1 MKEQL
6 RTMLSVTTGL
16 PNSSIT
22 DDASLTRDL
31 GLDSLDTVDL
41 ILQMED
47 QFKVSIPDEDYPKL
61 QSVGQIN
68 DYLLR
73 KLAVM
78 A

>member
-22 DDASLTRDL
+22 DEASLTRDL

-68 DYLLR
+68 DYLLG
-73 KLAVM
+73 KLAVT